1 MAVGRRVLQAYA
13 VPAPRRGARH
23 DGQERW
29 MPDRT
34 ETIASPSQRKCFF
47 VAVLATERELDRAAA
62 ANWAKYAP
70 ILRLGLGN
78 LHALRR

>member
-1 MAVGRRVLQAYA
+1 
-13 VPAPRRGARH
+13 
-23 DGQERW
+23 